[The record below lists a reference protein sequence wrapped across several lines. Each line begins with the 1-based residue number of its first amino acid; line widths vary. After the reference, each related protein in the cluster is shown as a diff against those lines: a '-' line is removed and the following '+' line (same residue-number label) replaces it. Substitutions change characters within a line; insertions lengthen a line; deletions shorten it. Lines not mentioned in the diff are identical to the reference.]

1 MNSPFEFEF
10 AGKERKD
17 VYYVG
22 HMNCYKAMENGV
34 PVHNIS
40 ELAFVVMSKMCI
52 PFTVDSRCY
61 KENMAYFRKHSE
73 DDLLKMVNT
82 LQHAATHCN
91 VLQHSATQIERSP
104 APRCFPPFLRALAPP
119 GARESAREEASR
131 RVS

>member
-1 MNSPFEFEF
+1 MAVILDTLNETSRMNSPFEFEF

-52 PFTVDSRCY
+52 PFTIDSRCY
-61 KENMAYFRKHSE
+61 KETWRTF
-73 DDLLKMVNT
+73 VN
-82 LQHAATHCN
+82 
-91 VLQHSATQIERSP
+91 I
-104 APRCFPPFLRALAPP
+104 
-119 GARESAREEASR
+119 ARMIC
-131 RVS
+131 